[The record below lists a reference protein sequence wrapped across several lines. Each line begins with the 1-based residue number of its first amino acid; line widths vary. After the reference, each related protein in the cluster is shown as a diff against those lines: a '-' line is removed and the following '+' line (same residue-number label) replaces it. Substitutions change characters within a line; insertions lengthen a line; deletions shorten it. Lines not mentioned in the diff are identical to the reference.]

1 MRPSPRRLE
10 GKRALSDVLV
20 LERGPPRCRFRTAAG
35 TRATVWEAPLKPT
48 LVFRLEMNFCL
59 MSVQLANANWMLV
72 AVACGRFVVPP
83 GFFTVFVCV
92 DFHRLPRA
100 NVAAAGMKALMSG

>member
-1 MRPSPRRLE
+1 M
-10 GKRALSDVLV
+10 
-20 LERGPPRCRFRTAAG
+20 LERGPPRWCFRTSAG

-59 MSVQLANANWMLV
+59 MSVQLANDNWMLV

-83 GFFTVFVCV
+83 GFFFTVLVCV
-92 DFHRLPRA
+92 DFHRLLRA